1 MSYKVE
7 LKSSYIHIKF
17 GEDCYKAED
26 FHELTILTSKHRN
39 RHVILNLL
47 TAEEFENIELLID
60 HQCQRLEDDLSFI
73 IIVRESLM
81 ILFNEDLPIVPTFIE
96 SIDFFEM
103 DEIQRK
109 LLKE

>member
-17 GEDCYKAED
+17 GEDYYKAED

-47 TAEEFENIELLID
+47 TAE
-60 HQCQRLEDDLSFI
+60 
-73 IIVRESLM
+73 
-81 ILFNEDLPIVPTFIE
+81 
-96 SIDFFEM
+96 
-103 DEIQRK
+103 
-109 LLKE
+109 

>member
-17 GEDCYKAED
+17 GEEYYSSED
-26 FHELTILTSKHRN
+26 FHELKILTSKHKN
-39 RHVILNLL
+39 RHIILNLL
-47 TAEEFENIELLID
+47 TVEEFQNIELLIG
-60 HQCQRLEDDLSFI
+60 HQFQRIENDLSFI

-81 ILFNEDLPIVPTFIE
+81 ILFNEDLPIVPTYGE

-109 LLKE
+109 LLEE